1 MQYNRLQQKGQ
12 TYEAAQNFS
21 EPKKGKNDLQL
32 ISQRWVFGGLSLDL
46 VCHFFFIHLVA
57 TTYYVLW
64 VRPKTGK

>member
-32 ISQRWVFGGLSLDL
+32 ISQRWVFGVAVTRFFVYFELDFYCL
-46 VCHFFFIHLVA
+46 CSFQ
-57 TTYYVLW
+57 
-64 VRPKTGK
+64 KSSSK